1 MSTVAGERTIERGA
15 IGRGID
21 RVLALSLPTSLE
33 FWLYAGLMVVAVLFR
48 FVDLGARALHHDES
62 LHATYSWYLAEGR
75 GYAHDPLM
83 HGPFLFHITAL
94 SFLLFGASDA
104 SARFPAALLGS
115 IAVLMPLLLRPWLGR
130 IGAFAAAVFIAF
142 SPSILYYSRFIR
154 DDPFLI
160 LFTLG
165 LIVSIF
171 RYRASQANVWLYVGA
186 AMLMLG
192 FTSLEVEYI
201 IAAIVLL
208 YLEGALAHDLC
219 TRIGEQ
225 RELSAGARTGLYL
238 ALLPTAWVI
247 ALAWPFIER
256 QRLRW
261 GLGDDLPAN
270 GDLLV
275 VFGLLT
281 APQFSAAIKVPLKFL
296 HYDINAATGYTIL
309 GQHLTRV
316 QAIGG
321 LTVILLLLLTFL
333 LGVWW
338 DQRRW
343 LIAAAVFY
351 IPYFLLYTTFLTNK
365 AGWGSGIW
373 GSLSYWLDQQDVR
386 RGTQPVFYF
395 AMTLSSYE
403 YLFLGL
409 AAVALIVQAARRGAD
424 ALILLGTAALMLPV
438 AVLVNDRLGN
448 VPSIPFVLA
457 AILLATAAM
466 SGAPL
471 RRFLVFYFG
480 ALLWGLSVAGEKMP
494 WLTEHPAL
502 PLTLLAALA
511 VEDAFGGLQRL
522 RGLALQRGWLVVLG
536 GGAASALAAVLAA
549 RQGAA
554 GWRIAAVVVL
564 VAAFATMAALLARW
578 QIAGGRR
585 TALGMA
591 VIAACV
597 GFFGLLTLRTDW
609 RLNFVHPD
617 TPDEM
622 LIYTQSS
629 PDIPKVAKQI
639 AQYALASGQ
648 GHNVKITV
656 DAYSSFT
663 WPWAWYL
670 RDYPNTAYPDF
681 QAYANNPSALQP
693 YLGDIVI
700 VHQSDQNI
708 MQPFASRYGQPEHIH
723 HRSWFPEGYRT
734 TTASSFFKRLL
745 DGAEL
750 RRWWTYITNRDG
762 FAIPPSDVTSYPRAE
777 EPVGG
782 CNPYTF
788 VDATGRACLGSE
800 DAQVYF
806 PAGYTIAGGLAPAA
820 VASAPSG
827 AVQPAA
833 SAASATATT
842 VVTPHSEGATLIFGG
857 TGAAPGQLSRP
868 AELAVDAQ
876 GNLYVADSRN
886 DRVQKFDT
894 QGHVLATSGRLSGN
908 ATAIAGGV
916 APEAWGIAVDSAG
929 NVYVA
934 DTWNSR
940 IVKLDSSLRVV
951 ASWGAPVHD
960 VASPGPNELYGP
972 RGMTIDSDGNLR
984 VADTGDAR
992 IMTYRTDGTL
1002 LGSSGARGSAPG
1014 QFQEPTDIVA
1024 LPDGGFAVADTWNNR
1039 VQLFDRDMR
1048 PTGSFTVP
1056 WTNGTVGRDSENKPY
1071 IAALP
1076 DSTLLV
1082 TLPQAGRIARY
1093 DRSGKQL
1100 QQLDRLPGMTR
1111 AFTEPLG
1118 VAAAPDGTIW
1128 VSDGAAN
1135 LIYQTTLAALD
1146 AQTHG

>member
-1 MSTVAGERTIERGA
+1 MSTIAGERTIERRA

-33 FWLYAGLMVVAVLFR
+33 FWLYIGLMVAAVLFR

-94 SFLLFGASDA
+94 SYLLFGASDA

-165 LIVSIF
+165 LVISMF
-171 RYRASQANVWLYVGA
+171 RYRAERANVWLYVGA

-192 FTSLEVEYI
+192 FTSLEVEFI

-219 TRIGEQ
+219 ARIAERRG
-225 RELSAGARTGLYL
+225 LSAGARAGLYL
-238 ALLPTAWVI
+238 ALLPTAWLI

-261 GLGDDLPAN
+261 GLDDDLPAN

-296 HYDINAATGYTIL
+296 HYDLNMGAGYTIL
-309 GQHLTRV
+309 GQHLTRT
-316 QAIGG
+316 QTIGG

-338 DQRRW
+338 NQRRW

-409 AAVALIVQAARRGAD
+409 AVVALIVQAARRGAD
-424 ALILLGTAALMLPV
+424 ALILLGAAALMLPV
-438 AVLVNDRLGN
+438 IVLVNDRLGN
-448 VPSIPFVLA
+448 VPSIPFVIA
-457 AILLATAAM
+457 AIMLATAAM
-466 SGAPL
+466 SGDPL

-511 VEDAFGGLQRL
+511 VEDAFGVLQKL
-522 RGLALQRGWLVVLG
+522 RGSARRWGWLAVLG
-536 GGAASALAAVLAA
+536 GGAACALAAVLAA
-549 RQGAA
+549 RQGAV
-554 GWRIAAVVVL
+554 GWRIAALIVL
-564 VAAFATMAALLARW
+564 VAGVAAVAALLIRR
-578 QIAGGRR
+578 QIVGERR
-585 TALGMA
+585 TALGLA
-591 VIAACV
+591 AIAAFI

-700 VHQSDQNI
+700 VHQSNQNI
-708 MQPFASRYGQPEHIH
+708 MQPFISRYGQPEHIH
-723 HRSWFPEGYRT
+723 HRWWFPEGYRT
-734 TTASSFFKRLL
+734 TTASSFLRRML

-782 CNPYTF
+782 CSLYTF
-788 VDATGRACLGSE
+788 VDASGRACLGSE

-806 PAGYTIAGGLAPAA
+806 PVGYNIAGGLAPAT
-820 VASAPSG
+820 VAGAP
-827 AVQPAA
+827 A
-833 SAASATATT
+833 SAAQPTVGSAGAASTAI
-842 VVTPHSEGATLIFGG
+842 VTPHSEGATLIFGG
-857 TGAAPGQLSRP
+857 TGSARGQLSRP
-868 AELAVDAQ
+868 AALAVDAQ

-886 DRVQKFDT
+886 DRVQKFDA
-894 QGHVLATSGRLSGN
+894 QGHVLATSAKLGGN
-908 ATAIAGGV
+908 STAIAGGV
-916 APEAWGIAVDSAG
+916 PPEAWGITVDSAG

-940 IVKLDSSLRVV
+940 IVKLDPSLRVV
-951 ASWGAPVHD
+951 ASWGTPVRD

-1002 LGSSGARGSAPG
+1002 LGSTGTRGSAPG

-1024 LPDGGFAVADTWNNR
+1024 LSDGGFAVADTWNNR
-1039 VQLFDRDMR
+1039 VQLFDREMR
-1048 PTGSFTVP
+1048 PVGSFTVP

-1071 IAALP
+1071 LAVLP
-1076 DSTLLV
+1076 DGTLLV

-1100 QQLDRLPGMTR
+1100 QLLDRLPGMST

-1118 VAAAPDGTIW
+1118 VSAVPDGTIW

-1146 AQTHG
+1146 AQQHG